1 MSKKVKLGLRK
12 LDTALKLAKAKEII
26 SCMRNNP
33 LFPEPDPGLEI
44 LESLIHNVD
53 EKFTSA
59 AACREEMRILTSE
72 LNTLENQLDKMLS
85 QLAVYVESKAKGD
98 ILVIKS
104 AGMDVKADSKPIG
117 LPGEVKVKYIRETMN
132 NGELKVSWE
141 KVRGAKVY
149 NIELAGKKGSG
160 WQLYDSTTKTKSLIE
175 RLESGTKY
183 SIRIQ
188 AIGSA
193 GKGPYSET
201 VSKFAP

>member
-12 LDTALKLAKAKEII
+12 LDTALKLTKAKEII
-26 SCMRNNP
+26 NCIRNNP

-72 LNTLENQLDKMLS
+72 LNALENQLDKMLS

-188 AIGSA
+188 AVGSA